1 MNLKEK
7 AKAKQLFIAGR
18 HEQRE
23 IAEIVGVSKQTICR
37 WVREG
42 KWKDLQRITVADLTP
57 LLNIIA
63 KLEDANDR
71 EYLLNIYKMLG
82 GL

>member
-7 AKAKQLFIAGR
+7 AKAKQLFVAGR

-42 KWKDLQRITVADLTP
+42 KWKDLQRITVDDLTP

-63 KLEDANDR
+63 KLGDANDR
-71 EYLLNIYKMLG
+71 EYLLNLYKMLG